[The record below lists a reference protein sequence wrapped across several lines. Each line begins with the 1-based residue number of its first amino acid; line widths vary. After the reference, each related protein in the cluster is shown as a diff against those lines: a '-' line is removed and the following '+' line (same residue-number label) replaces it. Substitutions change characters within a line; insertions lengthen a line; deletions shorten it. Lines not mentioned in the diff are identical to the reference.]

1 MSSDTSSHL
10 MKLINGFQVSQAIS
24 VAATLGIPDLLRHG
38 PRPYDELAVA
48 AGAHPASLYRLL
60 RALAAAGVLEELDG
74 RQFVLT
80 GLGQPLRTDVPSSRN
95 AWARLVGQSN
105 YWEAWCSLLGT
116 VQTGETAFTRVH
128 GTSVWAY
135 RADHPNDAATF
146 DRAMGTI
153 TEQIAE
159 AVLAVLDFGEFSTV
173 ADIGGGEGA
182 FLAKI
187 LQAYPDMRGIVFD
200 QPHVATKAQQRLSAI
215 GPRCEVVGGDF
226 FKAVPVGADAYLLKW
241 ILHDWD
247 DDRAVALLRSC
258 RHAMSSTARLLVV
271 EYVVAPPNQAPE
283 GKFMDLN
290 MMVITGGAER
300 TLDEFDQLFGAAGF
314 KLVDATPTGTY
325 ATVLV
330 AMPV

>member
-1 MSSDTSSHL
+1 MSSDTASHL

-38 PRPYDELAVA
+38 PQSCNELAVA

-60 RALAAAGVLEELDG
+60 RALAAGGVLEELDG

-80 GLGQPLRTDVPSSRN
+80 ALGQPLRTDVPSSRN
-95 AWARLVGQSN
+95 AWARLMGQSN
-105 YWEAWCSLLGT
+105 YWEAWCGLLGS
-116 VQTGETAFTRVH
+116 VQTGETAFNRVH
-128 GTSVWAY
+128 GTSVWTY
-135 RADHPNDAATF
+135 RANHPSDAATF

-159 AVLAVLDFGEFSTV
+159 AVLAVLDFGEYRTV

-187 LQAYPDMRGIVFD
+187 LGAYPSMRGILFD
-200 QPHVATKAQQRLSAI
+200 QPHVATKARQHLSALAQ
-215 GPRCEVVGGDF
+215 RCEVIGGDF
-226 FKAVPVGADAYLLKW
+226 FSAVPTGADAYLLKW

-247 DDRAVALLRSC
+247 DERAAALLRSC
-258 RHAMSSTARLLVV
+258 RRAMPSTSSLIVV
-271 EYVVAPPNQAPE
+271 EYVVAPPNQGSE

-300 TLDEFDQLFGAAGF
+300 TRNEFDHLFGAAGF
-314 KLVDATPTGTY
+314 KLVDATLTGMH

-330 AMPV
+330 ARPV